1 MKRLMKK
8 LEGLLELGGVKKDIT
23 LLVISGIALGLSL
36 TNAIKFPFN
45 IVGGYNSLREY
56 IILLKKKT
64 MWNQRK
70 YIHRYLLRD

>member
-45 IVGGYNSLREY
+45 IAWVA
-56 IILLKKKT
+56 IILCGNILSC
-64 MWNQRK
+64 
-70 YIHRYLLRD
+70 